1 MASEKRKQQFREN
14 QQSSRQ
20 AKRDAGLI
28 LWQIWVKPEWRQK
41 IKDYIDKLRK
51 GNAE

>member
-1 MASEKRKQQFREN
+1 MAKTGAERERDRKTKKRKE
-14 QQSSRQ
+14 
-20 AKRDAGLI
+20 GLFPYE
-28 LWQIWVKPEWRQK
+28 IWVKPEWRQK